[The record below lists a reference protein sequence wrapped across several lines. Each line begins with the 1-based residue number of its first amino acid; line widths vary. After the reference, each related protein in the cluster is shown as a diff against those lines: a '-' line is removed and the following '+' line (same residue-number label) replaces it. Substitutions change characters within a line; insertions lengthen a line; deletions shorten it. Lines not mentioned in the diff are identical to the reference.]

1 MYEKQLTLKKKKKK
15 KKTLTFNDMQ
25 NLVFG
30 KSRFKKSKFTKT
42 YMSQK

>member
-15 KKTLTFNDMQ
+15 KKKTFTFNDMQ

-42 YMSQK
+42 